1 MSGLKKKLVV
11 RGHCAVPG
19 QVEGVVRIVESQ
31 EDTEKF
37 KEGEIFVAFT
47 SEPEML
53 AALQKAAAIVLDIG
67 GTKRSPIQ
75 PAVVAQEVGIPC
87 IVRTRT
93 GSRHLKTG
101 DRVLVDATKGNV
113 YQIL

>member
-1 MSGLKKKLVV
+1 MNDLQKKLIV

-19 QVEGVVRIVESQ
+19 QIEGVVRVVENQ
-31 EDTEKF
+31 KDTERF

-53 AALQKAAAIVLDIG
+53 TALQKAAAVVLDVG
-67 GTKRSPIQ
+67 GTKKSPIQ
-75 PAVVAQEVGIPC
+75 PTVVAQEMGIPC

-101 DRVLVDATKGNV
+101 DRVLVDAAKGNI
-113 YQIL
+113 YKLT